1 MLDLVQTFYFLL
13 LKIKTLNRRNN
24 TSYLEVSSRFG
35 VPSLCHSTALKQ
47 VQLPQK
53 LNNHCSAQDSTPL
66 PSRKWTAF
74 LQQTVCPGNQLHSI
88 HPIPQNLKSTLQTS
102 DFRCLVVVRMTSHHF
117 HSSPLPVQSVDT
129 VGWLPQDPAV
139 HRDHYP
145 KGRNSALPLLCTI
158 LALHRLQLRHW
169 TTDPDLLMRLEHKC
183 VTGN

>member
-1 MLDLVQTFYFLL
+1 MWQWGGDTEGSVHGSAMLDLVQTFYFLL

-53 LNNHCSAQDSTPL
+53 LNSHCSAQDSTPL

-74 LQQTVCPGNQLHSI
+74 LQQCVQETSSTQF

-139 HRDHYP
+139 HKEITIP
-145 KGRNSALPLLCTI
+145 KEEIQPFHSYA
-158 LALHRLQLRHW
+158 QF
-169 TTDPDLLMRLEHKC
+169 
-183 VTGN
+183 